1 MVELHSQIPDGI
13 CKQKPHRQSGEFWGP
28 TIIPFFFLLLNKRKC
43 LCGAKFQAS
52 VACELA
58 SSLYLFLTMSFLP
71 KLLLPLEDYTKLRL
85 SLIYILYML
94 PLRCFYA
101 TFPQLMQAPA

>member
-1 MVELHSQIPDGI
+1 MAFVNRNLTAKVGSSEDQRSFH
-13 CKQKPHRQSGEFWGP
+13 
-28 TIIPFFFLLLNKRKC
+28 FFLLLNKRKC

-58 SSLYLFLTMSFLP
+58 SSLYLFVTMSFLP

-101 TFPQLMQAPA
+101 TFLQLMPMKAPA